1 MYKTLIKSAL
11 SFLIVFF
18 LLIQAEGQS
27 DFVLQDSYKSEIKSL
42 ADHEAVKRAFSHIM
56 TLEAETRAD
65 HIKLTEIPAPPF
77 KEEKRAEAFKVMLKS
92 AGVDSIWIDEVGNVL
107 ALKRGKIGARTVCLD
122 AHLDTVFPE
131 ETDVTVRESNDTLFA
146 PGIGDDTRGLA
157 LLLAIVKTMDQQ
169 KIEMNDDVL
178 YIASVGEEGL
188 GDLRGVKHVFRED
201 GPKIDSW
208 ISIDGG
214 DVGRVNNMGLGSY
227 RYRVIYK
234 GPGGHSWG
242 AFGLVNPHHALGDAI
257 ARFVER
263 ADDFVSTGPRTSYN
277 VGVISGGTSVNSIPF
292 ESIMEIDMRSVEP
305 SQLDSMETLLEISV
319 KEALDNQ
326 NAKRK
331 LGAELS
337 VEIIKIGDR
346 PSGELSS
353 DLPLIQ
359 RALCAT
365 AQIGRRPSLTRGSTN
380 SNIPISL
387 NIPAVTIGRGGVGAN
402 AHALDEWWLNKEGHK
417 SIQMALLLLVA
428 EAGLA
433 E

>member
-188 GDLRGVKHVFRED
+188 GDLRGVKHIFRED

>member
-1 MYKTLIKSAL
+1 MYKTLFKSTL
-11 SFLIVFF
+11 SILIICFLIVH
-18 LLIQAEGQS
+18 LEGQS
-27 DFVLQDSYKSEIKSL
+27 DFVLEETYKKEIKSL
-42 ADHEAVKRAFSHIM
+42 ADQEVVKRAFEHIM
-56 TLEAETRAD
+56 SLESETRSD

-77 KEEKRAEAFKVMLKS
+77 KEDKRAAAFKVMLEQ
-92 AGVDSIWIDEVGNVL
+92 AGVDSIWIDQVGNVL
-107 ALKRGKIGARTVCLD
+107 ALKRGKIGARTVALD

-131 ETDVTVRESNDTLFA
+131 ETDVTVRERNDTLFA

-169 KIEMNDDVL
+169 NIEMNDDVL

-188 GDLRGVKHVFRED
+188 GDLRGVKHIFREG

-263 ADDFVSTGPRTSYN
+263 ADDFVSTGPRTTYN

-305 SQLDSMETLLEISV
+305 SQLDSMEELLEASV
-319 KEALDNQ
+319 AEALDNQ

-331 LGAELS
+331 LGGELS

-346 PSGELSS
+346 PSGELSP

>member
-1 MYKTLIKSAL
+1 
-11 SFLIVFF
+11 
-18 LLIQAEGQS
+18 
-27 DFVLQDSYKSEIKSL
+27 
-42 ADHEAVKRAFSHIM
+42 
-56 TLEAETRAD
+56 
-65 HIKLTEIPAPPF
+65 
-77 KEEKRAEAFKVMLKS
+77 
-92 AGVDSIWIDEVGNVL
+92 
-107 ALKRGKIGARTVCLD
+107 
-122 AHLDTVFPE
+122 
-131 ETDVTVRESNDTLFA
+131 
-146 PGIGDDTRGLA
+146 
-157 LLLAIVKTMDQQ
+157 
-169 KIEMNDDVL
+169 
-178 YIASVGEEGL
+178 
-188 GDLRGVKHVFRED
+188 
-201 GPKIDSW
+201 
-208 ISIDGG
+208 
-214 DVGRVNNMGLGSY
+214 
-227 RYRVIYK
+227 
-234 GPGGHSWG
+234 
-242 AFGLVNPHHALGDAI
+242 
-257 ARFVER
+257 
-263 ADDFVSTGPRTSYN
+263 
-277 VGVISGGTSVNSIPF
+277 
-292 ESIMEIDMRSVEP
+292 MRSVEP